1 MGDEFEPDEG
11 AEPSEPL
18 DVSDDLDL
26 VTVFSSNNHDA
37 EMEAMAIRGVL
48 DAGGVPSL
56 VVGDSVL
63 PFFSFE
69 VRVPRIWLEE
79 AERLI
84 AESRAAG
91 PQGAEEAEEASE
103 TQ

>member
-1 MGDEFEPDEG
+1 MGDELESDERLE
-11 AEPSEPL
+11 ASEPL
-18 DVSDDLDL
+18 DTSDDLDL

-48 DAGGVPSL
+48 DAAGVPSL
-56 VVGDSVL
+56 VVGTSVI
-63 PFFSFE
+63 PVFSFE
-69 VRVPRIWLEE
+69 VRVPSIWVEE

-91 PQGAEEAEEASE
+91 PQGAEEAEKASE
-103 TQ
+103 AP